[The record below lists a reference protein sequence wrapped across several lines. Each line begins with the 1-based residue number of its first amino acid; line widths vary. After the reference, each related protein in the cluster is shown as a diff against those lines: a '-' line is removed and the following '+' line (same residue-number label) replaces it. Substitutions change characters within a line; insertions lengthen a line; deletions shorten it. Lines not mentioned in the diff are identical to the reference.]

1 MRTKKTKKEKLR
13 LFLITSTIILLMCLL
28 VGSVYSD
35 WKKIL
40 NNQKLEV
47 ELNAKYNMLL
57 DEEEKL
63 NAEIAKL
70 GDDSYLARYAK
81 EKYMLSG
88 DGDTIIKMK

>member
-1 MRTKKTKKEKLR
+1 MHTKKTKKEKKR
-13 LFLITSTIILLMCLL
+13 LFLISITIITLLSIL

-40 NNQKLEV
+40 ANRKLEV
-47 ELNAKYNMLL
+47 ELTAKYNLLL
-57 DEEEKL
+57 DEETKL

-81 EKYMLSG
+81 EKYMLSSN
-88 DGDTIIKMK
+88 GDTIIKMK

>member
-1 MRTKKTKKEKLR
+1 MRTKKTKKEKIR
-13 LFLITSTIILLMCLL
+13 LFLITSIIIFLISFL

-40 NNQKLEV
+40 LNRKLEM
-47 ELNAKYNMLL
+47 ELNTKYSMLL

-81 EKYMLSG
+81 EKYMLTS